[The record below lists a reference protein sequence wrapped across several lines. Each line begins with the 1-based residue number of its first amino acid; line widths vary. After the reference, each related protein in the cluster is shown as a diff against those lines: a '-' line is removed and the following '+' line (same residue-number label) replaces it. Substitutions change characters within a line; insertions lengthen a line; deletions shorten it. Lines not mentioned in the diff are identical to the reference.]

1 MEYQELTYVVIV
13 DALNDNARA
22 NFLFSARGSAS
33 KSTTMD
39 LLPLGENAQRN
50 RKSNNNN
57 SPATTSSKRILRQQQ
72 QQQLSIAKDFLVVV
86 VV

>member
-72 QQQLSIAKDFLVVV
+72 QQLSIAKDFLVVV